1 MRIAGVLA
9 WFTPRESLPSP
20 RVVRQRCVELVRHA
34 PHMCGIRNRLW
45 SVTDDD
51 LDADAADLEAE
62 MDIVVT
68 LTVLG
73 CYSLSVGVDL
83 CD

>member
-1 MRIAGVLA
+1 
-9 WFTPRESLPSP
+9 
-20 RVVRQRCVELVRHA
+20 
-34 PHMCGIRNRLW
+34 MCGIRNRLW

-51 LDADAADLEAE
+51 LDADVADLEAA